1 MESPNNEQYKLVEKI
16 SISDSLN
23 AVNMWLNSADV
34 EITDDDGNIKTGYRV
49 SSKPCALLKRML
61 PYIESDQTK

>member
-1 MESPNNEQYKLVEKI
+1 MDSNNNEHYNPAEKI

-34 EITDDDGNIKTGYRV
+34 EITDHDGNIKTGYRV
-49 SSKPCALLKRML
+49 NSKPCALLKRML